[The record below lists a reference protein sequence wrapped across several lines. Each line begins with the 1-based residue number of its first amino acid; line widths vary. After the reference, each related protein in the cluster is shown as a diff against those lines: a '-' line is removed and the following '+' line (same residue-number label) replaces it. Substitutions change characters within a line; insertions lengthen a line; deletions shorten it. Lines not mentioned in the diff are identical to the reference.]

1 MNFRQIFLG
10 ILIVLILYLVY
21 TYIFRDSTSSN
32 LYKGGNAKQAQ
43 VIDPKKLPGNKGS
56 VDFTFSIWIY
66 VNSWQYRYGSEKT
79 IFRRISKKGNDVMP
93 EVALAASTNDLK
105 ITLTHYPKEGIDD
118 VGQTDSWMVH
128 NIPLQ
133 KWCNILLSTNNRAVD
148 TYIDGK
154 LVNTHVLA
162 GVPKTDAEAP
172 VLLTPDDG
180 FSGET
185 SKFRYIARSI
195 NPREAYEIYR
205 EGPGGNWLTDLLS
218 QYKLKFSFLK
228 NNEEVNSFEI

>member
-1 MNFRQIFLG
+1 MVHFP
-10 ILIVLILYLVY
+10 
-21 TYIFRDSTSSN
+21 
-32 LYKGGNAKQAQ
+32 A
-43 VIDPKKLPGNKGS
+43 LPGTPLY
-56 VDFTFSIWIY
+56 D
-66 VNSWQYRYGSEKT
+66 E
-79 IFRRISKKGNDVMP
+79 KKGLDFILNSINSDLKNLQNAGVDAVMFGNENDRPYELNVNKASLSTMAFMIGRVKDKLKIP
-93 EVALAASTNDLK
+93 FGVNVLWDPISTIALAASTNDLK
-105 ITLTHYPKEGIDD
+105 LTLTHYPKAGTDD

-128 NIPLQ
+128 NISLK
-133 KWCNILLSTNNRAVD
+133 KWCHIFMSTNNRAVD

-195 NPREAYEIYR
+195 NPREPYEIYR
-205 EGPGGNWLTDLLS
+205 EGPGGNWFTDLLS